1 MTTFTAEDI
10 VCGHLGVANRALW
23 LGLRKAGF
31 LLCFSFDPRRF
42 TLCSFAFGRLTFGS
56 FSLCLLLS
64 FEARFLGLGLCACFL
79 LSTLCS
85 SAFLGGAFCSLRL
98 NLGKALCFFSS
109 PGLCGSLFTLGL
121 FASSALTFGTFT
133 LSTFRI
139 FACGP
144 LLRCALV
151 GFLLGLQ
158 TGSRFLLLLGTLAG
172 LLFGARGFFGCSTFT
187 GGALSSFC
195 LCLQAGSRF
204 LLLLGAQTGLLL
216 CKGSLLG
223 GVVLGFQAGSFR
235 FGLDAGNFCFRALAC
250 SFFVSRLTRTL
261 CSQCLFMRKV
271 ACFLIGRGGRK
282 IAHWSCS

>member
-1 MTTFTAEDI
+1 MTAFTAEDI
-10 VCGHLGVANRALW
+10 ISRHLGVANRALW

-31 LLCFSFDPRRF
+31 LRCFSFSLDPRRF
-42 TLCSFAFGRLTFGS
+42 TLCRLAFGS
-56 FSLCLLLS
+56 FLLCLLLS
-64 FEARFLGLGLCACFL
+64 FEARFLSLGLCACFL
-79 LSTLCS
+79 LSALCCC
-85 SAFLGGAFCSLRL
+85 AFLGGAFCSLRL
-98 NLGKALCFFSS
+98 SLGKALCFFSS
-109 PGLCGSLFTLGL
+109 PGLRSGLLTLSL

-139 FACGP
+139 FACSP

-158 TGSRFLLLLGTLAG
+158 AGSGFLFLLRTLARFL
-172 LLFGARGFFGCSTFT
+172 FSARGFFGSGTFT
-187 GGALSSFC
+187 RGALGSFC
-195 LCLQAGSRF
+195 LCLQAGSSF

-223 GVVLGFQAGSFR
+223 GVVLGFQVSSFC

-282 IAHWSCS
+282 IGHWCRI

>member
-1 MTTFTAEDI
+1 MTAFTAEDI

-31 LLCFSFDPRRF
+31 LLCFSFSLDPRRF
-42 TLCSFAFGRLTFGS
+42 TLCRLTFGS
-56 FSLCLLLS
+56 FLLCLLLS
-64 FEARFLGLGLCACFL
+64 FEARFLSLGLCACFL
-79 LSTLCS
+79 LSALCCC
-85 SAFLGGAFCSLRL
+85 AFLGGTFCRLRL
-98 NLGKALCFFSS
+98 SLGKALCFFSS
-109 PGLCGSLFTLGL
+109 PGLRGGLFTLSL
-121 FASSALTFGTFT
+121 LTSSALTFGTFT

-139 FACGP
+139 FAGH
-144 LLRCALV
+144 LLLCCAFV

-158 TGSRFLLLLGTLAG
+158 TGSCFLLLLGTLAG
-172 LLFGARGFFGCSTFT
+172 LLFGARCFFGSGAFT
-187 GGALSSFC
+187 GSALGCFS
-195 LCLQAGSRF
+195 LCLQAGSSF

-223 GVVLGFQAGSFR
+223 GVVLGFQVSSFC
-235 FGLDAGNFCFRALAC
+235 FGLDTGNFCFRALAC

-282 IAHWSCS
+282 IAHWSRS

>member
-31 LLCFSFDPRRF
+31 LLCFSFSLDPRRF
-42 TLCSFAFGRLTFGS
+42 TLCRLTFGS
-56 FSLCLLLS
+56 FLLCLLLS
-64 FEARFLGLGLCACFL
+64 FEARFLSLGLCACFL
-79 LSTLCS
+79 LSALCCC
-85 SAFLGGAFCSLRL
+85 AFLGGTFCRLRL
-98 NLGKALCFFSS
+98 SLGKALCFFSS
-109 PGLCGSLFTLGL
+109 PGLRGGLFTLSL
-121 FASSALTFGTFT
+121 LTSSAFMFGTFT

-139 FACGP
+139 FAGD
-144 LLRCALV
+144 LLLCRAFV

-172 LLFGARGFFGCSTFT
+172 LLFSARGFFGSGAFT
-187 GGALSSFC
+187 GSALGGFC
-195 LCLQAGSRF
+195 LCL
-204 LLLLGAQTGLLL
+204 
-216 CKGSLLG
+216 
-223 GVVLGFQAGSFR
+223 QAGSFR